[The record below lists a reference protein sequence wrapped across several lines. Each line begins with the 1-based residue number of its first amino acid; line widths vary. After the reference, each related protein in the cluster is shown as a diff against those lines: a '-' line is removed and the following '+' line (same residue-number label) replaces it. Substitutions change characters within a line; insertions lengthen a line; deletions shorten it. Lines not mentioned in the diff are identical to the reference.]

1 MTKVFDRRP
10 HAMIVLGAVLVL
22 SALPCNANPAD
33 LSAALPA
40 QAGGSRLTLEA
51 CLRQALSSNRQLQA
65 ARFTAEKANWDRR
78 NAWSQFAPRI
88 SFNTEVTRIDEQTL
102 AERDFSRYFPPE
114 IPVPRVAFRTSYYSS
129 FNAHIPIF
137 NAELINGLS
146 VATTGQAAAE
156 RTREATRDRIL
167 LQVTSGYLDVLK
179 RKAMLELQREFLVL
193 TGLNVEKAE
202 RMHRAGR
209 YSKLDLL
216 RWQVE
221 HQQQKSSVAVGES
234 ALRDA
239 TVRLRRLLNLRAL
252 TADALVDRV
261 PDRLEAEVTRV
272 AGLSE
277 AELRRLAGVDNRTLV
292 DGNAMLAAAEQDR
305 ERSRLVYRGQYSSY
319 LPDVSLSYSTAWRR
333 NDTPALDDY
342 RPSVIML
349 NLSVPLFTGFRNLS
363 RLKSAQFSY
372 RAQDT
377 RFSDMVD
384 ETRQALGETVNR
396 IVNLKTQRELIR
408 TSLTYNENNYR
419 IVSREKAH
427 GRVSNLDVIDAKL
440 NLQNARLLEITT
452 QFDLTSAVIELRY
465 LMGSLDDLVEEIVE
479 RK

>member
-1 MTKVFDRRP
+1 MKCVFDLRP
-10 HAMIVLGAVLVL
+10 CAFIVLGAVLCL
-22 SALPCNANPAD
+22 SAIPSEASTAD
-33 LSAALPA
+33 
-40 QAGGSRLTLEA
+40 GSRMTLEA

-65 ARFTAEKANWDRR
+65 AGFAAEKANWDRR
-78 NAWSQFAPRI
+78 NAWSQFAPRV

-129 FNAHIPIF
+129 FQAHIPIF
-137 NAELINGLS
+137 DAELINGLS

-156 RTREATRDRIL
+156 RTREAIRDRIL
-167 LQVTSGYLDVLK
+167 LQVTSGYLEVLK
-179 RKAMLELQREFLVL
+179 RGAMLELQREFLVL
-193 TGLNVEKAE
+193 TGLNVQKAE

-221 HQQQKSSVAVGES
+221 HQGQKSSVAAGES

-239 TVRLRRLLNLRAL
+239 TVRLRRLLNLRTL
-252 TADALVDRV
+252 HADALADRI

-272 AGLSE
+272 AALSE
-277 AELRRLAGVDNRTLV
+277 AEIRKLAGVDSRTLV
-292 DGNAMLAAAEQDR
+292 GGNAMLAAAEQDR

-319 LPDVSLSYSTAWRR
+319 LPDVSLSYSSAWRR
-333 NDTPALDDY
+333 NDTPALDEY
-342 RPSVIML
+342 RPSTVML

-363 RLKSAQFSY
+363 RLKSAQYSY
-372 RAQDT
+372 RAQET
-377 RFSDMVD
+377 RFSDLID
-384 ETRQALGETVNR
+384 ETRQTLGETVNR

-408 TSLTYNENNYR
+408 TSLDFNENNYR
-419 IVSREKAH
+419 IVSHEKEM
-427 GRVSNLDVIDAKL
+427 GRVSNLEVIDAKL

-452 QFDLTSAVIELRY
+452 QFDLTSAVIELSY
-465 LMGSLDDLVEEIVE
+465 LMGGLDDLVEEIVE
-479 RK
+479 SE

>member
-114 IPVPRVAFRTSYYSS
+114 IPVPRVAYRTSYYSS

-179 RKAMLELQREFLVL
+179 RGAMLELQREFLVL

-277 AELRRLAGVDNRTLV
+277 AELRRLAGVDSRTLV

-372 RAQDT
+372 RAQDA

>member
-1 MTKVFDRRP
+1 MKCVFDLRP
-10 HAMIVLGAVLVL
+10 CAFIVLGAVLCL
-22 SALPCNANPAD
+22 SAIPSEA
-33 LSAALPA
+33 SAAD
-40 QAGGSRLTLEA
+40 GSRLTLEA

-65 ARFTAEKANWDRR
+65 AGFAAEKANWDRR
-78 NAWSQFAPRI
+78 NAWSQFAPRV

-129 FNAHIPIF
+129 FQAHIPIF
-137 NAELINGLS
+137 DAELINGLS

-156 RTREATRDRIL
+156 RTREAIRDRIL
-167 LQVTSGYLDVLK
+167 LQVTSGYLEVLK
-179 RKAMLELQREFLVL
+179 RGAMLSLQREFLVL

-221 HQQQKSSVAVGES
+221 HQGQKSSVAAGES

-239 TVRLRRLLNLRAL
+239 TVRLRRLLNLRTL
-252 TADALVDRV
+252 HADALADRV

-277 AELRRLAGVDNRTLV
+277 AEIRKLAGVDSRTLV

-333 NDTPALDDY
+333 NDTPALDEY
-342 RPSVIML
+342 RPSTVML

-377 RFSDMVD
+377 RFSDLID
-384 ETRQALGETVNR
+384 ETRQTLGETVNR

-408 TSLTYNENNYR
+408 TSLDFNENNYR
-419 IVSREKAH
+419 IVSREKEM

-452 QFDLTSAVIELRY
+452 QFDLTSAVIELSY
-465 LMGSLDDLVEEIVE
+465 LMGGLDDLVEEIVE
-479 RK
+479 SE

>member
-1 MTKVFDRRP
+1 MKSVLDRRP
-10 HAMIVLGAVLVL
+10 CVLVVMAVALCL
-22 SALPCNANPAD
+22 SAVPCEA
-33 LSAALPA
+33 SAAD
-40 QAGGSRLTLEA
+40 GSRLTLEA
-51 CLRQALSSNRQLQA
+51 CLRQALSGNRQLQA
-65 ARFTAEKANWDRR
+65 ARFAAEKANWDRR
-78 NAWSQFAPRI
+78 NAWSQFAPRV

-129 FNAHIPIF
+129 FQAHIPIF
-137 NAELINGLS
+137 DAELINGLS

-156 RTREATRDRIL
+156 RTREAIRDRIL
-167 LQVTSGYLDVLK
+167 LQVTSGYLEVLK
-179 RKAMLELQREFLVL
+179 RGAMLELQREFLIL

-221 HQQQKSSVAVGES
+221 HQGQKSSVAAGES

-239 TVRLRRLLNLRAL
+239 TVRLRRLLNLRTL
-252 TADALVDRV
+252 RADALADRV

-272 AGLSE
+272 ADLSE
-277 AELRRLAGVDNRTLV
+277 AEIRKLAGVDSRTLV

-333 NDTPALDDY
+333 NDTPALDEY
-342 RPSVIML
+342 RPSTVML

-377 RFSDMVD
+377 RFSDLID
-384 ETRQALGETVNR
+384 ETRQTLGETVNR
-396 IVNLKTQRELIR
+396 IVNLNTQRELIR
-408 TSLTYNENNYR
+408 TSLTFNENNYR
-419 IVSREKAH
+419 IVSREKEM

-452 QFDLTSAVIELRY
+452 QFDLTSAVIELSY
-465 LMGSLDDLVEEIVE
+465 LMGGLDDLVEEIVE
-479 RK
+479 SE

>member
-1 MTKVFDRRP
+1 MKCVFDLRP
-10 HAMIVLGAVLVL
+10 CAFIVLGAVLFLFAV
-22 SALPCNANPAD
+22 PCEA
-33 LSAALPA
+33 SAAD
-40 QAGGSRLTLEA
+40 GSRLTLEA
-51 CLRQALSSNRQLQA
+51 CLKQALSSNRQLQA
-65 ARFTAEKANWDRR
+65 ARFAAEKANWDRR
-78 NAWSQFAPRI
+78 NAWSQFAPRV

-114 IPVPRVAFRTSYYSS
+114 IPVPQVAFRTSYYSS
-129 FNAHIPIF
+129 FQAHIPIF
-137 NAELINGLS
+137 DAELINGLS

-156 RTREATRDRIL
+156 RTREAIRDRIL
-167 LQVTSGYLDVLK
+167 LQVTTGYVEVLK
-179 RKAMLELQREFLVL
+179 RGAMLELQREFLVL

-221 HQQQKSSVAVGES
+221 HQGQKSSVAAGES

-239 TVRLRRLLNLRAL
+239 TVRLRRLLNLRTL
-252 TADALVDRV
+252 HADALEDRV
-261 PDRLEAEVTRV
+261 PDRIEAEVTRV

-277 AELRRLAGVDNRTLV
+277 AEIRRLAGVDSRTLV

-333 NDTPALDDY
+333 NDTLALDEY
-342 RPSVIML
+342 RPSTVML

-363 RLKSAQFSY
+363 RLKSAQYSY

-377 RFSDMVD
+377 RFSDLID
-384 ETRQALGETVNR
+384 ETRQTLGETVNR

-408 TSLTYNENNYR
+408 TSLDFNENNYR
-419 IVSREKAH
+419 IVSREKEM

-452 QFDLTSAVIELRY
+452 QFDLTSAVIELSY

-479 RK
+479 SE

>member
-1 MTKVFDRRP
+1 M
-10 HAMIVLGAVLVL
+10 MAVALCI
-22 SALPCNANPAD
+22 SAVPCEA
-33 LSAALPA
+33 SAAV
-40 QAGGSRLTLEA
+40 GSRLTLEA

-65 ARFTAEKANWDRR
+65 AGFAAEKANWDRR
-78 NAWSQFAPRI
+78 NAWSQFAPRV

-129 FNAHIPIF
+129 FQAHIPIF
-137 NAELINGLS
+137 DAELINGLS

-156 RTREATRDRIL
+156 RTREAIRDRIL
-167 LQVTSGYLDVLK
+167 LQVTSGYLEVLK
-179 RKAMLELQREFLVL
+179 RGAMLELQREFLVL

-221 HQQQKSSVAVGES
+221 HQGQKSSVAAGES

-239 TVRLRRLLNLRAL
+239 TVRLRRLLNLRTL
-252 TADALVDRV
+252 HADALADRV

-272 AGLSE
+272 VGLSE
-277 AELRRLAGVDNRTLV
+277 AEIRKLAGVDSRTLV

-333 NDTPALDDY
+333 NDTLALDDY
-342 RPSVIML
+342 RPSTVML

-363 RLKSAQFSY
+363 RLKSAQYSY

-377 RFSDMVD
+377 RFSDLVD
-384 ETRQALGETVNR
+384 ETRQTLGETVNR

-408 TSLTYNENNYR
+408 TSLDFNENNYR
-419 IVSREKAH
+419 IVSREKEM

-452 QFDLTSAVIELRY
+452 QFDLTSAVVELSY
-465 LMGSLDDLVEEIVE
+465 LVGGLDDLVEEIVE
-479 RK
+479 SE

>member
-1 MTKVFDRRP
+1 MKSVLDRP
-10 HAMIVLGAVLVL
+10 PWVLVVKAVVLCL
-22 SALPCNANPAD
+22 SAVPCEAGPAEE
-33 LSAALPA
+33 
-40 QAGGSRLTLEA
+40 SRLTLEA
-51 CLRQALSSNRQLQA
+51 CLRQALSANRQLQA
-65 ARFTAEKANWDRR
+65 ARFAAEKATWDRR
-78 NAWSQFAPRI
+78 NAWSQFAPRV

-129 FNAHIPIF
+129 FQAHIPIF
-137 NAELINGLS
+137 DAEIINGVS

-156 RTREATRDRIL
+156 RTSEAIRDRIL

-179 RKAMLELQREFLVL
+179 RGAMLELQREFLVL
-193 TGLNVEKAE
+193 TGLNVAKAE
-202 RMHRAGR
+202 RMHLAGR

-221 HQQQKSSVAVGES
+221 HQQQKSSVAAGES

-239 TVRLRRLLNLRAL
+239 TVRLRRVLNLRSL
-252 TADALVDRV
+252 HADALVDRV
-261 PDRLEAEVTRV
+261 PDRIEAEVARV
-272 AGLSE
+272 AGLSD
-277 AELRRLAGVDNRTLV
+277 AEIRRFAGVDSRTLV

-333 NDTPALDDY
+333 NDTLALDDY
-342 RPSVIML
+342 RPSTVML

-377 RFSDMVD
+377 RFSDLVD

-396 IVNLKTQRELIR
+396 IVNLKTQRELVR
-408 TSLTYNENNYR
+408 TSLAFNENNYR
-419 IVSREKAH
+419 IVSREKEM
-427 GRVSNLDVIDAKL
+427 GRASNLDVIDAKL

-465 LMGSLDDLVEEIVE
+465 LMGGLDDLIEELVES
-479 RK
+479 K

>member
-1 MTKVFDRRP
+1 MKCILDRRP
-10 HAMIVLGAVLVL
+10 CVLVVMAVAQCL
-22 SALPCNANPAD
+22 SAVPREA
-33 LSAALPA
+33 SAAD
-40 QAGGSRLTLEA
+40 GSRLTLEA

-65 ARFTAEKANWDRR
+65 AGFAAEKANWDRR
-78 NAWSQFAPRI
+78 NAWSQFAPRV

-129 FNAHIPIF
+129 FQAHIPIF
-137 NAELINGLS
+137 DAELINGLS
-146 VATTGQAAAE
+146 VATTGQTAAE
-156 RTREATRDRIL
+156 RTREAIRDRIL
-167 LQVTSGYLDVLK
+167 LQVTSGYLEVLK
-179 RKAMLELQREFLVL
+179 RGAMLELQREFLVL
-193 TGLNVEKAE
+193 TGLNVQKAE

-221 HQQQKSSVAVGES
+221 HQGQKSSVAAGES

-239 TVRLRRLLNLRAL
+239 TVRLRRLLNLRSL
-252 TADALVDRV
+252 HADALADRV

-277 AELRRLAGVDNRTLV
+277 AEIRKLAGVDSRTLV

-333 NDTPALDDY
+333 NDTPALDEY
-342 RPSVIML
+342 RPSTVML
-349 NLSVPLFTGFRNLS
+349 NFSVPLFTGFRNLS

-377 RFSDMVD
+377 RFSDLID
-384 ETRQALGETVNR
+384 ETRQTLGETVNR
-396 IVNLKTQRELIR
+396 IVNLKTQRKLIR
-408 TSLTYNENNYR
+408 TSLDFNENNYR
-419 IVSREKAH
+419 IVSREKEM

-452 QFDLTSAVIELRY
+452 QFDLTSAVIELSY
-465 LMGSLDDLVEEIVE
+465 LMGGLDDLVEEIVE
-479 RK
+479 SE

>member
-1 MTKVFDRRP
+1 MKCVLHLRLRAF
-10 HAMIVLGAVLVL
+10 IVIGAVLCL
-22 SALPCNANPAD
+22 YALPSEAGTAD
-33 LSAALPA
+33 
-40 QAGGSRLTLEA
+40 GNRLTLEA
-51 CLRQALSSNRQLQA
+51 CLRQALANNRQLA
-65 ARFTAEKANWDRR
+65 AAGFAAEKANWDRR
-78 NAWSQFAPRI
+78 NAWSQFAPRV

-129 FNAHIPIF
+129 FQAHIPIF
-137 NAELINGLS
+137 DAELINGLS

-156 RTREATRDRIL
+156 RTREAIRDRIL
-167 LQVTSGYLDVLK
+167 LQVTSGYLEVLK
-179 RKAMLELQREFLVL
+179 RGAMLELQREFLVL

-221 HQQQKSSVAVGES
+221 HQQQKSSVAAGES

-239 TVRLRRLLNLRAL
+239 TVRLRRVLNLRTL
-252 TADALVDRV
+252 QADALADRV

-277 AELRRLAGVDNRTLV
+277 AEIRKLAGVDSRTLV

-305 ERSRLVYRGQYSSY
+305 ERSRLVYRGRYSSY

-333 NDTPALDDY
+333 NDTPALDEY
-342 RPSVIML
+342 RPSTVML
-349 NLSVPLFTGFRNLS
+349 NFSVPLFTGFRNLS

-377 RFSDMVD
+377 RFSDLID

-408 TSLTYNENNYR
+408 TSLVFNENNYR
-419 IVSREKAH
+419 IVSREKEL

-452 QFDLTSAVIELRY
+452 QFDLTSAVIELSY
-465 LMGSLDDLVEEIVE
+465 LMGGLDDLVEEIVE
-479 RK
+479 SE

>member
-1 MTKVFDRRP
+1 MKSVLDRRP
-10 HAMIVLGAVLVL
+10 CVLVVMAAALCL
-22 SALPCNANPAD
+22 SVVPSEAGPAD
-33 LSAALPA
+33 
-40 QAGGSRLTLEA
+40 GSRMTLEA
-51 CLRQALSSNRQLQA
+51 CLKQALSSNRQLQA
-65 ARFTAEKANWDRR
+65 ARFAAEKANWDRR
-78 NAWSQFAPRI
+78 NAWSQFAPRV

-129 FNAHIPIF
+129 FQAHIPIF
-137 NAELINGLS
+137 DAELINGLS

-156 RTREATRDRIL
+156 RTREAIRDRIL
-167 LQVTSGYLDVLK
+167 LQVTSGYLEVLK
-179 RKAMLELQREFLVL
+179 RGAMLELQREFLVL

-221 HQQQKSSVAVGES
+221 HQGQKSSVAAGES

-239 TVRLRRLLNLRAL
+239 TVRLRRLLNLRTL
-252 TADALVDRV
+252 HADALADRV

-277 AELRRLAGVDNRTLV
+277 AEIRKLAGVDSRTLV
-292 DGNAMLAAAEQDR
+292 NGNAMLAAAEQDR

-333 NDTPALDDY
+333 NDTLALDEY
-342 RPSVIML
+342 RPSTVML

-377 RFSDMVD
+377 RFSDLVD

-396 IVNLKTQRELIR
+396 IVNLKTQRELIG
-408 TSLTYNENNYR
+408 TSLAFNENNYR
-419 IVSREKAH
+419 IVSREKEM
-427 GRVSNLDVIDAKL
+427 GRASNLDVIDAKL

-465 LMGSLDDLVEEIVE
+465 LMGGLDELVEEIVE
-479 RK
+479 SE

>member
-22 SALPCNANPAD
+22 SALPCPANPAD

-51 CLRQALSSNRQLQA
+51 CLMQALSSNRQLQA

-179 RKAMLELQREFLVL
+179 RGAMLELQREFLVL

-221 HQQQKSSVAVGES
+221 HQQQKSSVGVGES

-277 AELRRLAGVDNRTLV
+277 PELRRLAGVDSRTLV

>member
-1 MTKVFDRRP
+1 MKFVLDRRP
-10 HAMIVLGAVLVL
+10 CVLVVMGAVLFLFAV
-22 SALPCNANPAD
+22 PCEA
-33 LSAALPA
+33 SAAD
-40 QAGGSRLTLEA
+40 GSRLTLEA
-51 CLRQALSSNRQLQA
+51 CLRQALSSNRELQA
-65 ARFTAEKANWDRR
+65 AGFAAEKANWDRR
-78 NAWSQFAPRI
+78 NAWSQFAPRV

-129 FNAHIPIF
+129 FQAHIPIF
-137 NAELINGLS
+137 DAELINGLS

-156 RTREATRDRIL
+156 RTREAIRDRIL
-167 LQVTSGYLDVLK
+167 LQVTSGYLEVLK
-179 RKAMLELQREFLVL
+179 RGAMLELQREFLVL

-221 HQQQKSSVAVGES
+221 HQGQKSSVAAGES

-239 TVRLRRLLNLRAL
+239 TVRLRRLLNLRTL
-252 TADALVDRV
+252 HVDALADRV
-261 PDRLEAEVTRV
+261 PDRLEAEVARV

-277 AELRRLAGVDNRTLV
+277 AEIRKLAGVDSRTLV

-333 NDTPALDDY
+333 NDTPALDEY
-342 RPSVIML
+342 RPSTVML

-377 RFSDMVD
+377 RFSDMID
-384 ETRQALGETVNR
+384 ETRQTLGETVNR

-408 TSLTYNENNYR
+408 TSLTFNENNYR
-419 IVSREKAH
+419 IVSREKEM

-452 QFDLTSAVIELRY
+452 QFDLTSAVIELSY
-465 LMGSLDDLVEEIVE
+465 LMGGLDDLVEEIVE
-479 RK
+479 SE

>member
-1 MTKVFDRRP
+1 MKSVLDRRP
-10 HAMIVLGAVLVL
+10 CVLVVMAVALCL
-22 SALPCNANPAD
+22 SAVPCEASAAD
-33 LSAALPA
+33 LSAG
-40 QAGGSRLTLEA
+40 QAGGSRMTLEA
-51 CLRQALSSNRQLQA
+51 CLRQALSGNRQLQA
-65 ARFTAEKANWDRR
+65 ARFAAEKANWDRR
-78 NAWSQFAPRI
+78 NAWSQFAPRV

-129 FNAHIPIF
+129 FQAHIPIF
-137 NAELINGLS
+137 DAELINGLS

-156 RTREATRDRIL
+156 RTQEAIRDRIL
-167 LQVTSGYLDVLK
+167 LQVTSGYLEVLK
-179 RKAMLELQREFLVL
+179 RGAMLKLQREFLVL

-221 HQQQKSSVAVGES
+221 HQGQKSSVAAGES

-239 TVRLRRLLNLRAL
+239 TVRLRRLLNLRTL
-252 TADALVDRV
+252 HADALAHRV

-272 AGLSE
+272 AGRSE
-277 AELRRLAGVDNRTLV
+277 AEIRRLAGVDSRTLV
-292 DGNAMLAAAEQDR
+292 DGNAMLAAAERDR

-342 RPSVIML
+342 RPSTVML

-377 RFSDMVD
+377 RFSDLID
-384 ETRQALGETVNR
+384 ETRQTLGETVNR

-408 TSLTYNENNYR
+408 TSLTFNENNYR
-419 IVSREKAH
+419 IVSREKEM

-452 QFDLTSAVIELRY
+452 QFDLTSAVIELSY
-465 LMGSLDDLVEEIVE
+465 LMGSLDDLVEDIVE
-479 RK
+479 SE